1 MRNVL
6 LILHILAAG
15 TWFGANMV
23 QLMVNPR
30 IGNAG
35 STVAAHWL
43 RTTVRLGTRLYSPAA
58 VLILLSG
65 IGLVLV
71 SDGAYEFSD
80 LFVSVGFLVV
90 IVGAAL
96 GMAVFA
102 PVGRRAADA
111 YEAGQTQVVQAS
123 ERRLAMFG
131 MLDTALL
138 IFVITL
144 MVLRLG
150 S

>member
-1 MRNVL
+1 MRDVL
-6 LILHILAAG
+6 LIIHILGAAA
-15 TWFGANMV
+15 WFGANVV
-23 QLMVNPR
+23 QTMVNPT
-30 IGNAG
+30 IGRAG

-43 RTTVRLGTRLYSPAA
+43 RTTVKMGTRLYSPAA
-58 VLILLSG
+58 VVILLSG

-71 SDGAYEFSD
+71 SEGVYEFSD

-102 PVGRRAADA
+102 PTGRKAADA
-111 YEAGQTQVVQAS
+111 YEAGDTEAVQAS
-123 ERRLAMFG
+123 EHRLALFG
-131 MLDTALL
+131 ILDTVLL
-138 IFVITL
+138 VVVITL